1 MFKPILKS
9 YDYAFI
15 AVFIVLCL
23 FGLIMIYSASWSL
36 AIGKGLP
43 ADYFYARQVK
53 NFIISFIFFILF
65 ALLPFKFYQNN
76 KVLML
81 IVFGSIGVLLL
92 IFLVGKTVNN
102 ANSWL
107 VLGPR
112 SLQPGE
118 FAKLAVIIYMSAI
131 YAKKQSYIDDFN
143 RGVLPPILF

>member
-1 MFKPILKS
+1 MFKRILKS

-65 ALLPFKFYQNN
+65 ALLPFK
-76 KVLML
+76 
-81 IVFGSIGVLLL
+81 
-92 IFLVGKTVNN
+92 
-102 ANSWL
+102 
-107 VLGPR
+107 
-112 SLQPGE
+112 
-118 FAKLAVIIYMSAI
+118 
-131 YAKKQSYIDDFN
+131 
-143 RGVLPPILF
+143 